1 MSLAFTKLSSPALV
15 VLAATFATRA
25 MAQDPAVA
33 PAPGAAE
40 IAPTPAIDEVALA
53 AAAKL
58 AAAGKHEEARSAYA
72 ELAQV
77 DADDARV
84 LIGLG
89 TSETALGLY
98 DDAVG
103 HLSRAYATQKSAALE
118 LELARALHGQAVTKL
133 AEGEGQV
140 ADMAYIDARR
150 FYEQAGDALK
160 SADAW
165 WGAGQVALA
174 RYDDADAVHCF
185 GRALNID
192 PKHVPS
198 LIGLGGVR
206 FRLYVQAA
214 PADPIAAREEKK
226 QSEDAYR
233 AILAIDPK
241 NAIGMNGLGW
251 LAKQSGETEDAVTWF
266 HKSLVADPSQ
276 NDSFANLCQLL
287 SESRETKE
295 RLVKLLDSVVDGAR
309 KGATTEVGKL
319 TLATAFYYRGKARM
333 LARDYDKAKA
343 DFAEAT
349 RLEPQFKTDCGLQI
363 AKGKIA
369 DGDHDAA
376 AKMLTELAQAD
387 RDLLI
392 RCIQSDPKA
401 AEVAVSISSIA
412 DAKYKV
418 NDLDSA
424 REMFRLA
431 AEGLGNHSGFW
442 NNYALLAR
450 DTNHFEEAYVAY
462 ETALALDPSNPALL
476 NDTAVVLHYNLR
488 RDADRARALYE
499 RAIEE
504 GKRVLADPNT
514 DSFAH
519 ESATIALR
527 DATNNLRLL
536 NRGQDEEEPAQ
547 NAGG

>member
-1 MSLAFTKLSSPALV
+1 MVLAFSKSSLILLCG
-15 VLAATFATRA
+15 LAPNAF
-25 MAQDPAVA
+25 AQDPVVA
-33 PAPGAAE
+33 PEAPAAE
-40 IAPTPAIDEVALA
+40 VAPRPTVDEAALA

-58 AAAGKHEEARSAYA
+58 AASGKHEEARAAYA
-72 ELAQV
+72 ALVEIDANDVRALLGLA
-77 DADDARV
+77 A
-84 LIGLG
+84 
-89 TSETALGLY
+89 SESALGLY

-103 HLSRAYATQKSAALE
+103 HFSRAYSTQKSAAIE
-118 LELARALHGQAVTKL
+118 LDLARALHGQAMTKL
-133 AEGEGQV
+133 AEGDGQV
-140 ADMAYIDARR
+140 ADMALIDARR

-165 WGAGQVALA
+165 WGAGQVAIA

-251 LAKQSGETEDAVTWF
+251 LAKQTGETEDAISWF
-266 HKSLVADPSQ
+266 HKSLAADPSQ
-276 NDSFANLCQLL
+276 NDSFVNLCQLL
-287 SESRETKE
+287 SETRESKE
-295 RLVKLLDSVVDGAR
+295 RLVKLLDTVVDGAR
-309 KGATTEVGKL
+309 KGATTEAGKL

-343 DFAEAT
+343 DFGEAT

-401 AEVAVSISSIA
+401 ADVAVAISSIA
-412 DAKYKV
+412 DAKYKA
-418 NDLDSA
+418 NDMDGA

-431 AEGLGNHSGFW
+431 AEGLGNHAGFW

-462 ETALALDPSNPALL
+462 ETALALDPANPALL

-488 RDADRARALYE
+488 RDFDRARSLYE

-504 GKRVLADPNT
+504 GNRVLDDPNT
-514 DSFAH
+514 DSFAQ

-536 NRGQDEEEPAQ
+536 NQGKHEEEPAQ